1 MKPTPT
7 CRAAALL
14 AASLCLAL
22 PAQAQFL
29 ELLKNLAPTAAG
41 IPAKPAESAA
51 SAPLNTLSTA
61 NSSSTSAAARKAK
74 IESELAPDR
83 QCNRPKEKFNI
94 IEKLTDYGGSEATLR
109 LERLIAS
116 DFKYDD
122 LSKEDRE
129 MLRYLAQTTVWLP
142 VELESKLGSA
152 FDLAASRG
160 GDELTPIEED
170 AFKEVQAQLDKFRA
184 LTTDFPA
191 ETKLRMNPELADG
204 AFAKFGGLIQISRN
218 MLQTMSERPAGADL
232 LLAHELAH
240 VYKRH
245 AVKRMQFELLSSR
258 DGWELA
264 KKLLQRAQRGAS
276 FDPLRDG
283 WFAITVVPQMIS
295 FARELQLNFSS
306 EQELEADA
314 CAAHWLK
321 TAGLNPTLA
330 WNEFRDSM
338 AASASGGNEQGYGR
352 THPPTAEREAN
363 FVVKLKGKPPAAT
376 AAATAPIKP
385 GKATEKPAPKPGSKR
400 PAGGGG

>member
-1 MKPTPT
+1 MKTTPT
-7 CRAAALL
+7 RRAAALL
-14 AASLCLAL
+14 AAGLLLAL
-22 PAQAQFL
+22 PAQAQLL

-41 IPAKPAESAA
+41 IPAKPAEPAA
-51 SAPLNTLSTA
+51 SAALNTLSTA
-61 NSSSTSAAARKAK
+61 NSKTPEAAARKAQ
-74 IESELAPDR
+74 IEIELAPDR
-83 QCNRPKEKFNI
+83 QCKKPQEKFNI
-94 IEKLTDYGGSEATLR
+94 AEKLMDYGGSEAALR

-122 LSKEDRE
+122 ITKEDRE
-129 MLRYLAQTTVWLP
+129 LLRYLAQTTVWVP
-142 VELESKLGSA
+142 VELEARLGSA
-152 FDLAASRG
+152 FDLVSSRG
-160 GDELTPIEED
+160 GDALTPVEED
-170 AFKEVQAQLDKFRA
+170 AFKDVQGQLGKFRA

-191 ETKLRMNPELADG
+191 DPKLRMNPELADG
-204 AFAKFGGLIQISRN
+204 AFAKFGGLIQISRT

-264 KKLLQRAQRGAS
+264 KKVLQRANRGAS

-283 WFAITVVPQMIS
+283 LFAVTVVPQLIA
-295 FARELQLNFSS
+295 FVRNLQLNFSS

-321 TAGLNPTLA
+321 AAGQNPTLA

-338 AASASGGNEQGYGR
+338 AASGGNEQGYAR

-363 FVVKLKGKPPAAT
+363 FIIKVT
-376 AAATAPIKP
+376 A
-385 GKATEKPAPKPGSKR
+385 KPAPPPRPPKPEPKAGKDKAAPK
-400 PAGGGG
+400 PAAKG

>member
-1 MKPTPT
+1 MKPTSTPS

-14 AASLCLAL
+14 AAGLLLAL
-22 PAQAQFL
+22 PAQAQLL

-41 IPAKPAESAA
+41 VPAKPAESAA

-61 NSSSTSAAARKAK
+61 NSKSPEAAARKAK

-83 QCNRPKEKFNI
+83 QCKRPQEKFNI
-94 IEKLTDYGGSEATLR
+94 AEKLIEYGGSEATLR
-109 LERLIAS
+109 LERLLAS
-116 DFKYDD
+116 DFKYDN
-122 LSKEDRE
+122 LSPEDRE
-129 MLRYLAQTTVWLP
+129 MLRYVAQTTVWLP

-152 FDLAASRG
+152 FDLASPRG
-160 GDELTPIEED
+160 GDALTPIEED
-170 AFKEVQAQLDKFRA
+170 TFKEVQAQLDKFRA

-191 ETKLRMNPELADG
+191 EAKLRMNPELADG
-204 AFAKFGGLIQISRN
+204 AFAKFGGLIQVSRN

-245 AVKRMQFELLSSR
+245 AIKRLQFELLSSR

-276 FDPLRDG
+276 FDPIRDG
-283 WFAITVVPQMIS
+283 WFAISVVPQLIS

-321 TAGLNPTLA
+321 AAGQNPTLA

-338 AASASGGNEQGYGR
+338 AASGGNEQGYAR

-363 FVVKLKGKPPAAT
+363 FIIKVT
-376 AAATAPIKP
+376 A
-385 GKATEKPAPKPGSKR
+385 KPAPAPAPRPLKPE
-400 PAGGGG
+400 PAPVKGKAAPKPPGKV